1 MPTIQMRGQA
11 IPYSLR
17 QSRRAKRISI
27 RCKAQK
33 GFELVYPVSETESA
47 ALAFFHEKQ
56 TWVLKTW
63 AQAQA
68 KPIPARTY
76 TDGSKLLYRG
86 ERINLRLITQGD
98 KSNFEFRNDQL
109 KIVLPKRFHANQSLL
124 RQVIEAFY
132 RQRAK
137 IYLPPRLHELAQIHG
152 FIYNKLRIKN
162 QKTRW
167 GSCSSMGNIN
177 LNLRLMMAPDRAI
190 DYVIMHELCHLREM
204 NHSPAYWSLV
214 EACCPDYRHWIDWFK
229 TNGDSLIL

>member
-1 MPTIQMRGQA
+1 MPTVNIRGKA

-17 QSRRAKRISI
+17 PSRRAKRISI
-27 RCKAQK
+27 RFKAHE
-33 GFELVYPVSETESA
+33 GFELVYPVNETETA

-63 AQAQA
+63 TQAQA

-76 TDGSKLLYRG
+76 ADGSELLYRG
-86 ERINLRLITQGD
+86 GRIKLRLAAQGD
-98 KSNFEFRNDQL
+98 RSYFEFHKDRL
-109 KIVLPKRFHANQSLL
+109 KIVMPKRYHANQSLL

-132 RQRAK
+132 RQQAK
-137 IYLPPRLHELAQIHG
+137 IYLPPRLQELAQIHG
-152 FIYNKLRIKN
+152 FIYNQLRIKN

-167 GSCSSMGNIN
+167 GSCSSGGNIN

-190 DYVIMHELCHLREM
+190 DYVIVHELCHLREL

-214 EACCPDYRHWIDWFK
+214 EACFPDYRHWIDWFK

>member
-1 MPTIQMRGQA
+1 MPTVKIRGKA
-11 IPYSLR
+11 IPYTLR

-27 RCKAQK
+27 RCKAHE

-68 KPIPARTY
+68 KPNPARTY
-76 TDGSKLLYRG
+76 ADGSKLLYRG
-86 ERINLRLITQGD
+86 ERINLRLIAQGD

-109 KIVLPKRFHANQSLL
+109 KIVLPKRYHANQSLL
-124 RQVIEAFY
+124 RQAIEAFY

-137 IYLPPRLHELAQIHG
+137 SYLPPRLHELAQIHG
-152 FIYNKLRIKN
+152 FVYNKLRIKN

-190 DYVIMHELCHLREM
+190 DYVIVHELCHLREM

-214 EACCPDYRHWIDWFK
+214 ETCCPDYRHWIDWFK